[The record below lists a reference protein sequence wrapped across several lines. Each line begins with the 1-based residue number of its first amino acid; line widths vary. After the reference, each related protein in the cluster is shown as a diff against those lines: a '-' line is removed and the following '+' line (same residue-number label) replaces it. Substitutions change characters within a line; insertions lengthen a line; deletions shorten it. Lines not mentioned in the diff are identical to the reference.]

1 MPRAPNE
8 KAETAKQMY
17 LEGQKMVDI
26 AKALGVPDGTVRR
39 WKKTYQWDCE
49 RADKKANVRNNLKL
63 KKEAV
68 AADVIQVCENSE
80 LNDRQRLFCLHY
92 VRCFNATKA
101 YQKAYGCSYETAMTN
116 GASLLRNTQI
126 RDEINHLKQ
135 NRLNRE
141 LLSEDDLF
149 QKYMDIAFSDM
160 TDYASFGPGG
170 VVLKDSGQVD
180 GTLITEV
187 KEGKS
192 GVSVKLADRMQ
203 ALKWLTDRYTSF
215 NPEQQARIDKY
226 KAETAKVEAEN
237 KERAGTEQP
246 GDDGFLEALNGSAA
260 EDWADED

>member
-8 KAETAKQMY
+8 KAETARQMY

-26 AKALGVPDGTVRR
+26 AKVLGVPDGTVRR

-49 RADKKANVRNNLKL
+49 RADKKANVRNNPKI
-63 KKEAV
+63 KKETV
-68 AADVIQVCENSE
+68 AADVVQVCENSG

-101 YQKAYGCSYETAMTN
+101 AIKAGYSAETAYSIGFEN
-116 GASLLRNTQI
+116 LKKP
-126 RDEINHLKQ
+126 EIKAEIERLKQ

-187 KEGKS
+187 KEGKA

-226 KAETAKVEAEN
+226 KAETAKIEAEN
-237 KERAGTEQP
+237 KERAGVEQP
-246 GDDGFLEALNGSAA
+246 GDDGFLEALNSSAA

>member
-39 WKKTYQWDCE
+39 WKKTYQWDSE
-49 RADKKANVRNNLKL
+49 RADKKANVRKDPKI

-68 AADVIQVCENSE
+68 AADVVQVCENSE
-80 LNDRQRLFCLHY
+80 LNDRQRLFCLRY
-92 VRCFNATKA
+92 IRCFNATKA

-116 GASLLRNTQI
+116 GAALLRNTQI
-126 RDEINHLKQ
+126 REEVNRLKQ

-187 KEGKS
+187 KEGKA

-226 KAETAKVEAEN
+226 KAEVAHLNQEKTDTGEVNIIDDIEYPAE
-237 KERAGTEQP
+237 
-246 GDDGFLEALNGSAA
+246 
-260 EDWADED
+260 

>member
-1 MPRAPNE
+1 MPDTRDLAY
-8 KAETAKQMY
+8 QDY
-17 LEGQKMVDI
+17 LDGMKYKDI
-26 AKALGVPDGTVRR
+26 AKKYGVSLSAVKSWATRY
-39 WKKTYQWDCE
+39 WKKEGCNLAT
-49 RADKKANVRNNLKL
+49 KKVAIR
-63 KKEAV
+63 KKTEKKV
-68 AADVIQVCENSE
+68 AAEEVEQVMGNES
-80 LNDRQRLFCLHY
+80 LTDKQRLFCLY
-92 VRCFNATKA
+92 YIRCFNATKA

-126 RDEINHLKQ
+126 RDEINWLKQ

-187 KEGKS
+187 KEGKA

-226 KAETAKVEAEN
+226 KAEVQRMNGEPE
-237 KERAGTEQP
+237 EIEDLTEIDEVIY
-246 GDDGFLEALNGSAA
+246 GGS
-260 EDWADED
+260 D

>member
-237 KERAGTEQP
+237 KERAGGEQP
-246 GDDGFLEALNGSAA
+246 GDDGFLEALNDSAA

>member
-1 MPRAPNE
+1 MPDTRDLAY
-8 KAETAKQMY
+8 QDY
-17 LEGQKMVDI
+17 LDGMKYKDI
-26 AKALGVPDGTVRR
+26 AKKYGVSLSAVKSWAARY
-39 WKKTYQWDCE
+39 WKKESCNPATKKVATKRKDQKIITEEVDQVMGNNGLT
-49 RADKKANVRNNLKL
+49 DK
-63 KKEAV
+63 
-68 AADVIQVCENSE
+68 
-80 LNDRQRLFCLHY
+80 QRLFCLCY
-92 VRCFNATKA
+92 IRCFNATKA
-101 YQKAYGCSYETAMTN
+101 AIKAGYSTETAYSIGFEN
-116 GASLLRNTQI
+116 LKKP
-126 RDEINHLKQ
+126 EIKAEIERLKQ

-187 KEGKS
+187 KEGKA

-237 KERAGTEQP
+237 KERAGGEQP
-246 GDDGFLEALNGSAA
+246 GDDGFLEALNDSAA

>member
-1 MPRAPNE
+1 MPDIRDLAY
-8 KAETAKQMY
+8 QDY
-17 LEGQKMVDI
+17 LEGMKYKDI
-26 AKALGVPDGTVRR
+26 AKKYGVSLSAVKSWAARY
-39 WKKTYQWDCE
+39 WKKGSCNPATKKVATKRKDQKIIAE
-49 RADKKANVRNNLKL
+49 EVEQVLGNNGLTDK
-63 KKEAV
+63 
-68 AADVIQVCENSE
+68 
-80 LNDRQRLFCLHY
+80 QRLFCLCY
-92 VRCFNATKA
+92 IRCFNATKA

-126 RDEINHLKQ
+126 RDEINWLKQ

-187 KEGKS
+187 KEGKA

-203 ALKWLTDRYTSF
+203 ALKWLTERYTSF

-237 KERAGTEQP
+237 KERAG
-246 GDDGFLEALNGSAA
+246 GDIGGVVIVNDIPKTDTG
-260 EDWADED
+260 